1 MGLTLSLFLELHFT
15 DELNFLE
22 VRSDEIFGIAL
33 NQLAEDQIVINCID
47 EDGV

>member
-1 MGLTLSLFLELHFT
+1 MSLTLSLFLELHFT
-15 DELNFLE
+15 NEFYFLE
-22 VRSDEIFGIAL
+22 IRSDEIFGIAL